1 MRTSLTTRRTIRA
14 VFIIISAVAFIAA
27 GVIRAHA
34 DDDGYYGSGQLGDW
48 QSMSHGTVGDVT
60 LADGTPVADV
70 IVVGDSITNRCWP
83 QLRDLVED
91 GGHTFAVNYWSGRPT
106 TPAANWALSLTT
118 KPRVL
123 VMADGTND
131 IMTPPVMAAQV
142 TRVLSGVPEDTQVL
156 WVDVQ
161 AARPATAVADQR
173 NSGWVNAQIRDAG
186 AKVIPWS
193 TWFASNPN
201 RITAYLA
208 PDGVHPNV
216 TTGCAFWAAVLYG
229 QISAAL

>member
-1 MRTSLTTRRTIRA
+1 VNNTPNTRRVIRA
-14 VFIIISAVAFIAA
+14 ALIIVAAGAFLAA
-27 GVIRAHA
+27 GVLRAGA
-34 DDDGYYGSGQLGDW
+34 GYGSGELGDW
-48 QSMSHGTVGDVT
+48 QSMAHGTIGDVT
-60 LADGTPVADV
+60 LADGDPVADV
-70 IVVGDSITNRCWP
+70 LVVGDSITARCHP
-83 QLRDLVED
+83 QLRALVEAD
-91 GGHTFAVNYWSGRPT
+91 GYTFAVNYWSGRPT
-106 TPAANWALSLTT
+106 TPAADWALSLTT

-123 VMADGTND
+123 VMADGSND
-131 IMTPPVMAAQV
+131 LMNPPVMAAQV
-142 TRVLSGVPEDTQVL
+142 TRVLTGVPEDTQLL

-161 AARPATAVADQR
+161 AARPTTMVADQR
-173 NSGWVNAQIRDAG
+173 NTGWINAQIRDAG

-201 RITAYLA
+201 RITAYLS